1 MQPRRDLFPRG
12 EMVFQVTKSGYSSS
26 LGRAA
31 GEGCWDRRLPKEK
44 KEVLEED
51 LDASPR
57 AARDDAVE
65 REDGVE
71 EDEPDEGEGT
81 WRRLILG
88 RRRPER
94 AGFGG
99 SSSASS
105 SSSPS
110 SRPSISLSLSPK
122 SSPSCETGSSS
133 SWFSESAALSLFKDW
148 YCVHRSCTRRY
159 SRGSRSSRSAARTSK
174 Q

>member
-12 EMVFQVTKSGYSSS
+12 EMVFQVTKRGYSSS
-26 LGRAA
+26 LCRAA

-44 KEVLEED
+44 NEVLEED

-57 AARDDAVE
+57 AARDEAVE

-71 EDEPDEGEGT
+71 DDEPDEGEGA
-81 WRRLILG
+81 WRRLMVG

-94 AGFGG
+94 AGFEG

-122 SSPSCETGSSS
+122 SSPSCEAGSSS
-133 SWFSESAALSLFKDW
+133 SWLSESTALSLFRDW
-148 YCVHRSCTRRY
+148 YCVQRSCTRE
-159 SRGSRSSRSAARTSK
+159 
-174 Q
+174 

>member
-1 MQPRRDLFPRG
+1 MPMQPRRDLFPRG
-12 EMVFQVTKSGYSSS
+12 EMVFQVTKRGYSSS

-44 KEVLEED
+44 NEVLEED

-65 REDGVE
+65 RDDGVDD
-71 EDEPDEGEGT
+71 DEPDEGEGA

-94 AGFGG
+94 AGFVGG

-122 SSPSCETGSSS
+122 SSSSCEVGSSS
-133 SWFSESAALSLFKDW
+133 S
-148 YCVHRSCTRRY
+148 
-159 SRGSRSSRSAARTSK
+159 
-174 Q
+174 

>member
-1 MQPRRDLFPRG
+1 MQPRKDLFPRG
-12 EMVFQVTKSGYSSS
+12 EMVFQVTKRGYSSS
-26 LGRAA
+26 LCRAA
-31 GEGCWDRRLPKEK
+31 GEGCWERRLPKEK
-44 KEVLEED
+44 NEVLDED

-57 AARDDAVE
+57 AARDEAVE

-71 EDEPDEGEGT
+71 DDEPDEGEGA
-81 WRRLILG
+81 WRRLIVG
-88 RRRPER
+88 RRRPES

-110 SRPSISLSLSPK
+110 SRPSISPSLSPK
-122 SSPSCETGSSS
+122 SSPSCGAGSSS
-133 SWFSESAALSLFKDW
+133 SGFSVSTALSLLRDW
-148 YCVHRSCTRRY
+148 YCVQRSCTRVY
-159 SRGSRSSRSAARTSK
+159 SSGSRSSRSAARISK

>member
-1 MQPRRDLFPRG
+1 M
-12 EMVFQVTKSGYSSS
+12 
-26 LGRAA
+26 
-31 GEGCWDRRLPKEK
+31 
-44 KEVLEED
+44 LEED

-65 REDGVE
+65 RDDGVE
-71 EDEPDEGEGT
+71 DDEPDEGEGA

-94 AGFGG
+94 AGFGGG

-122 SSPSCETGSSS
+122 SSPSCEAGSSS
-133 SWFSESAALSLFKDW
+133 S
-148 YCVHRSCTRRY
+148 
-159 SRGSRSSRSAARTSK
+159 
-174 Q
+174 